1 MFSLC
6 QNQALHGIRILSSS
20 RKATDNETLL
30 VIFKERLYERNILTM
45 YCHCLNSATRE
56 GENPGKRL

>member
-6 QNQALHGIRILSSS
+6 QNQALHGIRILSSP

-30 VIFKERLYERNILTM
+30 VIFKERLYDYTILTM
-45 YCHCLNSATRE
+45 FCHCLNSATRE